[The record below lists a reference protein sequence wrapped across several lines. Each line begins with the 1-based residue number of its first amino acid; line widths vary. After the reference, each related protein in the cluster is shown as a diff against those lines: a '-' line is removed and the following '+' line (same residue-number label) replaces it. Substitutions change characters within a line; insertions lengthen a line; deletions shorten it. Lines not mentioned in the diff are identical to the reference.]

1 MAAPPGT
8 DAAEEVVFVEKVSP
22 GDPAVRPCT
31 ILGKKGNLQSLPFG
45 EVSPYLGDKV
55 TEEVI

>member
-1 MAAPPGT
+1 MSVKV
-8 DAAEEVVFVEKVSP
+8 EFVEKVSS

-31 ILGKKGNLQSLPFG
+31 ILGKKNNLQSLPFG

-55 TEEVI
+55 TNEVGVA